1 MKTKML
7 NSAMFAV
14 TLLLAGNSYAQTSI
28 NVLHN
33 FSIKIDFDYRI
44 GKMSFDKPKK
54 KKSVK
59 NEDLKDGG
67 IENN

>member
-1 MKTKML
+1 
-7 NSAMFAV
+7 MFAV

-33 FSIKIDFDYRI
+33 FSIKIEFDYRI

-59 NEDLKDGG
+59 NENLKDVGTD
-67 IENN
+67 NN

>member
-1 MKTKML
+1 
-7 NSAMFAV
+7 MFAV

-59 NEDLKDGG
+59 NEDLKDVGTD
-67 IENN
+67 NN